1 IDEHYQ
7 RHFVTRDLIELR
19 NLAQVA
25 DLIIASALRRK
36 ESRGLHYTTDYP
48 ETMNEAIDTILAPTN
63 YA

>member
-1 IDEHYQ
+1 MLSAGKTATKEIDEHYQ

-36 ESRGLHYTTDYP
+36 ESRAALHNGLS
-48 ETMNEAIDTILAPTN
+48 
-63 YA
+63 